1 MTINAFHKD
10 YVKTYMPEFLSTIRS
25 ESAAKSNGE
34 NFGSKSR
41 ATRESD
47 GKSVKTITAFPKTKR
62 VSIART
68 EFYIYSKAGMPNS
81 KKAWTYCKT
90 VQINFE
96 KATLDYF
103 AETTEQINNYK
114 RNKVS
119 DPSNNRFQLR

>member
-81 KKAWTYCKT
+81 KKA
-90 VQINFE
+90 
-96 KATLDYF
+96 
-103 AETTEQINNYK
+103 
-114 RNKVS
+114 
-119 DPSNNRFQLR
+119 